1 MNPDTAARGLGWF
14 SIGLGVTE
22 MVAAKKL
29 AGALGMEG
37 SEKLIRFYGARE
49 IVQGIGCLSAN
60 PPTSSVWARVAGDAL
75 DIATLLPHNSPSNP
89 KRHNVGL
96 ALAAVIGVTAMDVLT
111 GIWLCEGRDGVITRF
126 ARRSLERLERESEQ
140 RMLQRERQSGQ
151 HASQL
156 AADAA
161 R

>member
-22 MVAAKKL
+22 LIAAEKL
-29 AGALGMEG
+29 AGALGMKG
-37 SEKLIRFYGARE
+37 SEKLIRLYGARE
-49 IVQGIGCLSAN
+49 IMQGIGCLSAK

-75 DIATLLPHNSPSNP
+75 DIATLLPHASPSNP
-89 KRHNVGL
+89 KRHNVGI
-96 ALAAVIGVTAMDVLT
+96 ALAAVVGVTAMDVLT
-111 GIWLCEGRDGVITRF
+111 GVWLCEGRGGPITRF
-126 ARRSLERLERESEQ
+126 ARRSLERLERDSEQ
-140 RMLQRERQSGQ
+140 RMLQRERQGGQ
-151 HASQL
+151 YASEL